1 MRKFIKISIAVLSII
16 FLILLGAWLV
26 SRQKAIEEG
35 RIPLTFREFL
45 NLSSDRDSK
54 SLIGN
59 NNGELTS
66 DFQDPN
72 GNGSNS
78 SGSTNN
84 GAPDGS
90 VEEASTRVSKF
101 TNNTSI
107 PNIEG
112 ATDIGSVSGVDTNG
126 DGVIN
131 GDDQID
137 AEYDDRYDPAK
148 AAVLSAQTQPECS
161 DRDLN
166 IQFTQDELNKLQA
179 LQARFYAVSQD
190 LHNDSDVNSEKQNW
204 STFKAES
211 AKITEFYNYCA
222 GTNYDG
228 VGYQV
233 TNPLLKFR
241 LPTPFWHDERAIS
254 KDTNTILPA
263 DLNALKVGGVES
275 GNYYTNSSGIV
286 LGLSEDDILNVLNKI
301 FNESGANDRAH
312 KLEKTLRLNLW

>member
-26 SRQKAIEEG
+26 GRQKAIEEG
-35 RIPLTFREFL
+35 RVPLTFREFL
-45 NLSSDRDSK
+45 NLSSSRDSK

-72 GNGSNS
+72 GNGSNTGG
-78 SGSTNN
+78 SGSNN
-84 GAPDGS
+84 GS
-90 VEEASTRVSKF
+90 VEGASTRVSKF

-107 PNIEG
+107 PNVGG
-112 ATDIGSVSGVDTNG
+112 ATDIGSVSGVDRNG

-131 GDDQID
+131 GDDEID
-137 AEYDDRYDPAK
+137 AEYDDNFDPAK
-148 AAVLSAQTQPECS
+148 AAILSAQTPPECS

-166 IQFTQDELNKLQA
+166 IQFTQNELNKLQA
-179 LQARFYAVSQD
+179 LQARFYVVSQD

-204 STFKAES
+204 STFKAEG

-241 LPTPFWHDERAIS
+241 LPTPFWHDERTIS

-263 DLNALKVGGVES
+263 DLNALTAGGVES
-275 GNYYTNSSGIV
+275 GDYYTNSSGIV